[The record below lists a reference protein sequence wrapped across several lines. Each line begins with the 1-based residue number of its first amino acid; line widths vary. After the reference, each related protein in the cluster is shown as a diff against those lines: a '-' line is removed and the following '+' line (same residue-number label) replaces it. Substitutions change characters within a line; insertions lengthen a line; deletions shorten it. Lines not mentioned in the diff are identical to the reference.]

1 MNTSALVLQPL
12 VPVWVLVLLVVPLL
26 GLAVWQTVVA
36 GRPGPD
42 GAPRP
47 GAPRAAWVRR
57 AGAVVLLGIIGLAPS
72 VESTERDTS
81 VADVD
86 LFFVVDRT
94 GSMAAEDY
102 GPEGGQERLD
112 GVRHDIA
119 SLTEAI
125 PGARYSIISFDSQAS
140 RQLPLTTDARAITS
154 WADTFHREI
163 TRYSHGSLTDRPL
176 DELRAALQGSAEQH
190 PANARLVFFLSDGEQ
205 TAQGEPRSFADLAPL
220 VDGGAVLGYGTAEG
234 GPMKEYDPD
243 VEPEDAEYIIDWSQ
257 PSEDGE
263 PVEALSVLD
272 EETLKALA
280 DQLGVPYVHRTGPT
294 ETASLVAGVDP
305 QQVAADGRRDITAYR
320 PVVWPFAIALV
331 ALLGLEAWFWARSAS
346 RSLVRPGSPRDRDQ
360 PGRGDGPPSGTRT
373 EDRAEVGR

>member
-1 MNTSALVLQPL
+1 MNLSGLVLQPL

-26 GLAVWQTVVA
+26 GLTVWQAVVA

-57 AGAVVLLGIIGLAPS
+57 AGAVVLLGVIGLAPS
-72 VESTERDTS
+72 VASTDRDTS
-81 VADVD
+81 VANVD

-112 GVRHDIA
+112 GVRHDIT

-163 TRYSHGSLTDRPL
+163 TRYSQGSLTDRPL

-190 PANARLVFFLSDGEQ
+190 PANVRLVFFLSDGEQ
-205 TAQGEPRSFADLAPL
+205 TAEGEPRSFAELAPL
-220 VDGGAVLGYGTAEG
+220 IDGGAVLGYGTTEG
-234 GPMKEYDPD
+234 GRMKDYDPD
-243 VEPEDAEYIIDWSQ
+243 VAPEDAEYIIDWSQ
-257 PSEDGE
+257 QSEDGE
-263 PVEALSVLD
+263 PVEAVSVLD
-272 EETLKALA
+272 EETLNTLA
-280 DQLGVPYVHRTGPT
+280 DELGVPYVHRTEPT

-305 QQVAADGRRDITAYR
+305 QQVAADGRRDVTAYR
-320 PVVWPFAIALV
+320 PVVWPFAIVLV

-346 RSLVRPGSPRDRDQ
+346 RSLVRPGAPRGRGGPPD
-360 PGRGDGPPSGTRT
+360 RGDGPASRT
-373 EDRAEVGR
+373 EDPAEVRR

>member
-1 MNTSALVLQPL
+1 MNLSGLVLQPL

-26 GLAVWQTVVA
+26 RLTVWQAVVA

-72 VESTERDTS
+72 VASTDRDTS
-81 VADVD
+81 VANVD

-112 GVRHDIA
+112 GVRHDIT

-163 TRYSHGSLTDRPL
+163 TRYSQGSLTDRPL

-190 PANARLVFFLSDGEQ
+190 PANVRLVFFLSDGEQ
-205 TAQGEPRSFADLAPL
+205 TAEGEPRSFAELAPL
-220 VDGGAVLGYGTAEG
+220 IDGGAVLGYGTTEG
-234 GPMKEYDPD
+234 GRMKDYDPD
-243 VEPEDAEYIIDWSQ
+243 VAPEDAEYIIDWSQ
-257 PSEDGE
+257 QSEDGE
-263 PVEALSVLD
+263 PVEAVSVLD
-272 EETLKALA
+272 EETLNTLA
-280 DQLGVPYVHRTGPT
+280 DELGVPYVHRTEPT

-305 QQVAADGRRDITAYR
+305 QQVAADGRRDVTAYR
-320 PVVWPFAIALV
+320 PVVWPFAIVLV

-346 RSLVRPGSPRDRDQ
+346 RSLVRPGAPRGRGGPPD
-360 PGRGDGPPSGTRT
+360 RGDGPASRT
-373 EDRAEVGR
+373 EDPAEVRR